1 MTIATVK
8 KEYATADTTIKMKEL
23 FLSHQVLNDIL
34 LNGLTTK
41 KAIRNV
47 FLKYPKDKS
56 NASLVGVLVGCEL
69 RHHILF
75 SENFVDVFAGLSD
88 EEKNLV
94 YLALANAFFLK
105 KLDKKDVEK
114 HVKDVLKDK
123 YSSRIEELLHYEGHT
138 SELIN
143 IDKTS
148 GKYTS
153 IRFNTPEWLI
163 KMWKKHYGNRVAYKI
178 LKANIT
184 PARTYVAKNTYFDE
198 VVLTSDFKKTYIDG
212 VFEYT
217 AKSSIRKLPLYQSQ
231 SGLGAIYRIN
241 PLLKQVID
249 KYQNPL
255 LSEWTLFSD
264 EDDDIVKYLYVK
276 SNQKIGINLIVNDTE
291 KRADLLRLMRIEK
304 MKNILMFKGDN
315 PIALKTGLTH
325 KQEFILAN
333 PASSSFNRIR
343 LYPDYIF
350 NFKRENIDALI
361 KNQEECLENLSQFV
375 INGGVLIYTVD
386 TLNKKETVGVISNF
400 LEKHDDYELV
410 EQAQHFPFEDIGV
423 TFYYAVLK
431 KKESSND

>member
-1 MTIATVK
+1 MMNASAK
-8 KEYATADTTIKMKEL
+8 KENATADITIKMKEL
-23 FLSHQVLNDIL
+23 FLSNQVLNDIL

-41 KAIRNV
+41 KAIKDV
-47 FLKYPKDKS
+47 FLKHPKDKS
-56 NASLVGVLVGCEL
+56 YASMVGVLVGCEL

-75 SENFVDVFAGLSD
+75 SENFIDVLEGLTD

-94 YLALANAFFLK
+94 YLALANSFFLK
-105 KLDKKDVEK
+105 KLDRKDVIK
-114 HVKDVLKDK
+114 YVKDVLKDK
-123 YSSRIEELLHYEGHT
+123 YTDKIDELILFDGHT
-138 SELIN
+138 SELIKA
-143 IDKTS
+143 DKTS
-148 GKYTS
+148 VKYTS

-163 KMWKKHYGNRVAYKI
+163 KMWKKHYSNRLAYKI

-184 PARTYVAKNTYFDE
+184 QAKTYVAKNTFFDE
-198 VVLTSDFKKTYIDG
+198 VVLDNNFKKTDIDG

-217 AKSSIRKLPLYQSQ
+217 AKTSIRKLPLYQSQ

-241 PLLKQVID
+241 PILKQVID

-255 LSEWTLFSD
+255 LTEWTLFSD
-264 EDDDIVKYLYVK
+264 EDDDIVKHLYVK
-276 SNQKIGINLIVNDTE
+276 SNQKVGINLIVNDTE
-291 KRADLLRLMRIEK
+291 KRVDLLRLMRVEK

-333 PASSSFNRIR
+333 PSSSSFNRIR

-350 NFKRENIDALI
+350 NFKRESFDALI
-361 KNQEECLENLSQFV
+361 KNQEETLENLAPFV
-375 INGGVLIYTVD
+375 IDGGVLLYTVD

-400 LEKHDDYELV
+400 LEKHEDFELV
-410 EQAQHFPFEDIGV
+410 EHAQHFPFEDIGV

-431 KKESSND
+431 KKEANND